1 MKKRHLKPWTFYAFL
16 FLASFLILGAYTLY
30 RYFTSTVEIGDIW
43 NLIVLPILFTGMYLL
58 GDYVMQKITDKRKKI
73 NYEELYL
80 EAIGGRMAESKQF
93 LIEDFRRLKEN
104 SKFQAALKYGYF
116 IIQNGES
123 DKISIA
129 HLEKK
134 FDQRTLEGKALPF
147 IVDYVREKTVEKQK

>member
-16 FLASFLILGAYTLY
+16 FLASLLILGGYTLY

-43 NLIVLPILFTGMYLL
+43 NLIVLPILFTGMYFL

-80 EAIGGRMAESKQF
+80 EAIGEQMRASKQF

-104 SKFQAALKYGYF
+104 QKFQAALKYGYF
-116 IIQNGES
+116 IVQNGET
-123 DKISIA
+123 DKISIS

-134 FDQRTLEGKALPF
+134 FDPRTLEGKALAF
-147 IVDYVREKTVEKQK
+147 VVAYVREKAAEKQK